1 MKKYRM
7 VALAG
12 VLLSTTILGANTSV
26 IEAATKSKEIRVK
39 NELKRAPAIQAQA
52 TSTSVD
58 STTGTGMVGKQ
69 KFSDLKNDQILK
81 ISPIFQE
88 DVDNSREGYA
98 ALLQGRLGIVDNK
111 GNSLAVTIEQR
122 DKQTNF
128 ATKVSYADGKETKT
142 INLEYNYFKPELS
155 TERSEPMNY
164 KGDSLPSNFMDAIT
178 SGKNLNN
185 ASTNVPKLSHNRT
198 DLNGHKDD
206 VETEITHMSSNIDTK
221 GGEIEFT
228 PTDVTYGVKGD
239 SLIRHVKIFQE
250 PDWNQL
256 ADRTLQ
262 LNDKEGL
269 SKPVTITDSNGNRYS
284 VTMNSDAVNID
295 EPGQYKVTYKATGID
310 DSGTPVIDEG
320 SHVVG
325 NNIVY
330 TKRDQ
335 AITVSG
341 DKTQVN
347 YNLIIKDKKTGNII
361 DTQSG
366 QAADGSTVT
375 IDTSKLPSGYT
386 LSDAQK
392 TFKVDGKNPSKTIEI
407 SKSVN
412 YNVKYLDK
420 DTNQQVGKNV
430 TGVGNEGSSIVLQA
444 PSGYDFADTSD
455 MILTLD
461 SQIPQKTIY
470 LVKKATS
477 SIPVERLNY
486 TIQYK
491 DFNTNEVID
500 KSTSQGNLG
509 DYISAEAPSGY
520 TLADLSSYGFLL
532 NKNNMIFTSYVTKAN
547 TSYNISYID
556 ETTNKEVG
564 TQTGKGA
571 DGENLDLKVPTGYAL
586 VNADDAIYQ
595 INSSN
600 RNVKI
605 SVKKVADSDDLGL
618 VSTYPDG
625 GSVQVYDNNGRA
637 VNIELGQASNW
648 VTDQL
653 KTINGIEYYRVATD
667 KYIRADKAYK
677 YVPFSDVT
685 MTSKETPVY
694 DSKGNVNTEKVL
706 AKNTPWYTDRIA
718 KINGIKMYR
727 VATNMWVKASEVH
740 LKY

>member
-7 VALAG
+7 VALVG

-39 NELKRAPAIQAQA
+39 NELKRAPVIQA
-52 TSTSVD
+52 TSTSANSTND
-58 STTGTGMVGKQ
+58 SGMVGKQ
-69 KFSDLKNDQILK
+69 KFSDLKNDQTLK

-88 DVDNSREGYA
+88 DVDSSREGYA
-98 ALLQGRLGIVDNK
+98 ALLQNKLGIVDDK
-111 GNSLAVTIEQR
+111 GNSLAMTIEQR

-128 ATKVSYADGKETKT
+128 ATKVSYKDGKQTKT
-142 INLEYNYFKPELS
+142 INLEYNYFKPELTS
-155 TERSEPMNY
+155 ERQDPMNY
-164 KGDSLPSNFMDAIT
+164 KGDSLPSDFMDTIT

-185 ASTNVPKLSHNRT
+185 ASTNVPKSSHNGT
-198 DLNGHKDD
+198 DLNGHKAD

-228 PTDVTYGVKGD
+228 PTDVTYGIKGN

-256 ADRTLQ
+256 ANRTLQ
-262 LNDKEGL
+262 LNDKNGL
-269 SKPVTITDSNGNRYS
+269 SKPVTITDSNGNKYS
-284 VTMNSDAVNID
+284 VTMNSNAID
-295 EPGQYKVTYKATGID
+295 ITKPGQYKVTYEATGID

-325 NNIVY
+325 TKIVY
-330 TKRDQ
+330 TKRNQ
-335 AITVSG
+335 LITVSG

-347 YNLIIKDKKTGNII
+347 YNFIIKNKKTGNVI

-366 QAADGSTVT
+366 QAVDGSTVM
-375 IDTSKLPSGYT
+375 IDTSKLPSGYA
-386 LSDAQK
+386 LSDTQK
-392 TFKVDGKNPSKTIEI
+392 TFKVDAKNPTKTIEI
-407 SKSVN
+407 AKSVN
-412 YNVKYLDK
+412 YDIKYLDK
-420 DTNQQVGKNV
+420 DTNQQIGKDI
-430 TGVGNEGSSIVLQA
+430 TGAGDEGSSIVLQA
-444 PSGYDFADTSD
+444 PSGYEFADTSD

-461 SQIPQKTIY
+461 SQAPQKTIY
-470 LVKKATS
+470 LIKKATS

-491 DFNTNEVID
+491 DASTNEVVD
-500 KSTSQGNLG
+500 KTTSQGNLG
-509 DYISAEAPSGY
+509 DYINAQAPDGY
-520 TLADLSSYGFLL
+520 SLADLSSYGFLL
-532 NKNNMIFTSYVTKAN
+532 NKNNMIFTSYVTKAD
-547 TSYNISYID
+547 TSYSISYID

-564 TQTGKGA
+564 SQTGKGA
-571 DGENLDLKVPTGYAL
+571 NGSKINLKVPAGYAL

-595 INSSN
+595 IDSGNKN
-600 RNVKI
+600 IKI
-605 SVKKVADSDDLGL
+605 SVRKATDSDELGL

-625 GSVQVYDNNGRA
+625 GTVQVYDVNGKPL
-637 VNIELGQASNW
+637 NIELGQASNW

-653 KTINGIEYYRVATD
+653 KTINGVEYYRVATD
-667 KYIRADKAYK
+667 KYIRTDKAYK
-677 YVPFSDVT
+677 YVSFSNVVT
-685 MTSKETPVY
+685 TLKETPVY
-694 DSKGNVNTEKVL
+694 DSKGKINTEKVL

-727 VATNMWVKASEVH
+727 VATNMWVKASEIH

>member
-1 MKKYRM
+1 M

-12 VLLSTTILGANTSV
+12 ILLSTTILGANTSV
-26 IEAATKSKEIRVK
+26 IKATTKSKEIHVK
-39 NELKRAPAIQAQA
+39 NELTQA
-52 TSTSVD
+52 TNTSSDAAV
-58 STTGTGMVGKQ
+58 VGKQ
-69 KFSDLKNDQILK
+69 KFSDLKDGQTLK

-88 DVDNSREGYA
+88 DVDNSRAGYA
-98 ALLQGRLGIVDNK
+98 TLLQNKLGIVDDK
-111 GNSLAVTIEQR
+111 GNSLTMTIEQR

-128 ATKVSYADGKETKT
+128 ATKVSYKDGKQTKA

-155 TERSEPMNY
+155 SERQDPMNY

-185 ASTNVPKLSHNRT
+185 AGTNVPKSSHNRT

-206 VETEITHMSSNIDTK
+206 VETEITHMSSDIDTK

-256 ADRTLQ
+256 ANRTLQ
-262 LNDKEGL
+262 LNDKDGL
-269 SKPVTITDSNGNRYS
+269 SKPVTITDSNGNKYS
-284 VTMNSDAVNID
+284 VTMNSDAINIT
-295 EPGQYKVTYKATGID
+295 EPGQYKVTYEATGID
-310 DSGTPVIDEG
+310 DSGKPVIDEG

-335 AITVSG
+335 LITVSG

-347 YNLIIKDKKTGNII
+347 YNLIIKDKKTGNVI

-366 QAADGSTVT
+366 QAVDGSTVT

-392 TFKVDGKNPSKTIEI
+392 TFKVDAKNPSKTIEI
-407 SKSVN
+407 SKNVN

-461 SQIPQKTIY
+461 SQASQKTIY
-470 LVKKATS
+470 LMKKAAP

-491 DFNTNEVID
+491 DSATSEVVD
-500 KSTSQGNLG
+500 KTTGQGNLG
-509 DYISAEAPSGY
+509 DYINVEVPNGY
-520 TLADLSSYGFLL
+520 SLADLSSHGFLL
-532 NKNNMIFTSYVTKAN
+532 NKENMTFTSYVTKAN
-547 TSYNISYID
+547 TSYSISYID
-556 ETTNKEVG
+556 ESTNKEVG
-564 TQTGKGA
+564 TQTGRGA
-571 DGENLDLKVPTGYAL
+571 DGANLNLKVPTGYAL
-586 VNADDAIYQ
+586 VNANDAIYQ
-595 INSSN
+595 INSGN
-600 RNVKI
+600 KNVKI

-625 GSVQVYDNNGRA
+625 GSVQVYDINGKA
-637 VNIELGQASNW
+637 VNVELGQASDW

-653 KTINGIEYYRVATD
+653 KTINGVEYYRVATD
-667 KYIRADKAYK
+667 KYIRKDRAYK
-677 YVPFSDVT
+677 YVPFSDVVT
-685 MTSKETPVY
+685 TSKETPVY
-694 DSKGNVNTEKVL
+694 DCKGKVSTEKVL
-706 AKNTPWYTDRIA
+706 AKDTPWYTDRIA
-718 KINGIKMYR
+718 KINGTKMYR

-740 LKY
+740 LEH